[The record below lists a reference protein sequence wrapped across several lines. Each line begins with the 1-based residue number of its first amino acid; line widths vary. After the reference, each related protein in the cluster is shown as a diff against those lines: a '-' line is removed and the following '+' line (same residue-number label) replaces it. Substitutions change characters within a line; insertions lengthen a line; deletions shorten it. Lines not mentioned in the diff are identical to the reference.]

1 MIKMKLSIKGLK
13 LPPIRKHG
21 ELTNLVYE
29 AAEETAGIVK
39 PIRLRSAYREE
50 YDKDVSEA
58 DVMKMVNKMIKE
70 MEKEGT
76 SPIIKHEAPDG
87 GTIYL
92 HMGVFEE
99 WMEKKGF
106 LPEFIAFFQQE
117 LMKTKGSKPD
127 VEKHKIE
134 DFLVRYNIPRG
145 LGIDVVLD
153 ALCKKNKLIQYNDTY
168 SMPEIREMRKTMVV
182 ENSIKAILKTKGY
195 IVDEELIDDAVKKS
209 NGEFARTEVSG
220 SSFSGLNVST
230 HEVRSIFSKL
240 GTSTIMRTSASL
252 NHKLGDADVRMIVDV
267 PSLEKIIGG
276 LAPSV
281 VAGLKSRFKEK
292 IEEGGSLSKED
303 LVDVIDKLITERG
316 A

>member
-1 MIKMKLSIKGLK
+1 MKFSIKGLK
-13 LPPIRKHG
+13 LPSIKRHG

-39 PIRLRSAYREE
+39 PIRLRSAYRGE
-50 YDKDVSEA
+50 YGKDVSEA

-106 LPEFIAFFQQE
+106 LAEFIAFFQQE

-145 LGIDVVLD
+145 LGVDVVLD
-153 ALCKKNKLIQYNDTY
+153 ALCKKNKLIQHNDTY
-168 SMPEIREMRKTMVV
+168 SMLEIREMRKTMVV
-182 ENSIKAILKTKGY
+182 ENSITAILKIKGY
-195 IVDEELIDDAVKKS
+195 MVDEELVDDAVKKS
-209 NGEFARTEVSG
+209 NDEFARTEVSG
-220 SSFSGLNVST
+220 SSFSGLGVSA
-230 HEVRSIFSKL
+230 HEVRGVLDNML
-240 GTSTIMRTSASL
+240 GERYMAL

-267 PSLEKIIGG
+267 PGLEKILGG

-281 VAGLKSRFKEK
+281 VEGLKSRFKEK
-292 IEEGGSLSKED
+292 IEGGGSLSKED